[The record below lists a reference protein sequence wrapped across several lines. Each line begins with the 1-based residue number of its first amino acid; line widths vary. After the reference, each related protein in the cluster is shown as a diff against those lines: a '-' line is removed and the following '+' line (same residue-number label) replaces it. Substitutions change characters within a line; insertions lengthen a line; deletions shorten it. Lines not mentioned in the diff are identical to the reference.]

1 MIEGLISMM
10 DCFLKFCLLFQTES
24 FRFVNNNDGDYPIVI
39 GAISVVME
47 FEECRGTANQ
57 LRNWR
62 RLKKT
67 LAQI

>member
-10 DCFLKFCLLFQTES
+10 DYFLKFCLLFQMES

-47 FEECRGTANQ
+47 FEEC
-57 LRNWR
+57 
-62 RLKKT
+62 
-67 LAQI
+67 